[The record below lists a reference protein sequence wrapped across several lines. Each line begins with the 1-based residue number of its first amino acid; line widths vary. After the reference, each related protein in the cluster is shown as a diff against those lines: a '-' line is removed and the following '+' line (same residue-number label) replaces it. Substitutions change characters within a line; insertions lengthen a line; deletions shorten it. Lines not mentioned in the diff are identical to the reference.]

1 MQLSAGKI
9 GEIMD
14 IKILVAAH
22 KTYRMPE
29 DDIFMPVHVGAAGKE
44 SIGYQR
50 DDEGENISLKNP
62 YFCELTGLYW
72 MWKNCNNEYNGL
84 VHYRRYFAT
93 RKHVAG
99 NNPFDKIIKRAE
111 LEKVLE
117 NTDIIVPKKR
127 HYFIETLYSHYAH
140 THYASHLD
148 ITRDILNKKCSE
160 YLPAF
165 DKVMKRSWGYM
176 FNMMIMKR
184 NRLNEYCEWLFPIL
198 FELEEKVD
206 VSEYD
211 AFQARLFGR
220 VSELLLNVWLVHNK
234 YPFKEQPTIT
244 MEKLD
249 WNRKAKSFLRAKF
262 SGKKY
267 DKSF

>member
-1 MQLSAGKI
+1 MKEKNKLKI
-9 GEIMD
+9 A
-14 IKILVAAH
+14 VATH
-22 KTYRMPE
+22 KRFQMPKQTGY
-29 DDIFMPVHVGAAGKE
+29 FPLHVGKSRHTQKLAE
-44 SIGYQR
+44 YIG
-50 DDEGENISLKNP
+50 DDTGDNISDKNP
-62 YFCELTGLYW
+62 FFCELTGLYW
-72 MWKNCNNEYNGL
+72 LWKNTDSEYVGM
-84 VHYRRYFAT
+84 VHYRRYF
-93 RKHVAG
+93 RSLKMHHG
-99 NNPFDKIIKRAE
+99 KNRMNYILQEPE
-111 LEKVLE
+111 VLRLLQKY
-117 NTDIIVPKKR
+117 DIILPKKR
-127 HYFIETLYSHYAH
+127 HYIIETLYTHYSH
-140 THYASHLD
+140 THYVEHLD
-148 ITRDILNKKCSE
+148 CMRNILKEKENS
-160 YLPAF
+160 YVPAF
-165 DKVMKRSWGYM
+165 DKVMKRRSAHMYNM
-176 FNMMIMKR
+176 FIAKR
-184 NRLNEYCEWLFPIL
+184 EICDAYCEWLFPIL

>member
-1 MQLSAGKI
+1 M
-9 GEIMD
+9 
-14 IKILVAAH
+14 
-22 KTYRMPE
+22 
-29 DDIFMPVHVGAAGKE
+29 
-44 SIGYQR
+44 
-50 DDEGENISLKNP
+50 
-62 YFCELTGLYW
+62 
-72 MWKNCNNEYNGL
+72 
-84 VHYRRYFAT
+84 
-93 RKHVAG
+93 
-99 NNPFDKIIKRAE
+99 IIE
-111 LEKVLE
+111 EKY
-117 NTDIIVPKKR
+117 P
-127 HYFIETLYSHYAH
+127 
-140 THYASHLD
+140 
-148 ITRDILNKKCSE
+148 E
-160 YLPAF
+160 YLPEF
-165 DKVMKRSWGYM
+165 DRQMKKTKGHK
-176 FNMMIMKR
+176 FNMFIMKR
-184 NRLNEYCEWLFPIL
+184 YAVDEYCEWLFPIL

>member
-1 MQLSAGKI
+1 M
-9 GEIMD
+9 
-14 IKILVAAH
+14 
-22 KTYRMPE
+22 
-29 DDIFMPVHVGAAGKE
+29 
-44 SIGYQR
+44 
-50 DDEGENISLKNP
+50 NIV
-62 YFCELTGLYW
+62 
-72 MWKNCNNEYNGL
+72 NG
-84 VHYRRYFAT
+84 F
-93 RKHVAG
+93 
-99 NNPFDKIIKRAE
+99 FQS
-111 LEKVLE
+111 
-117 NTDIIVPKKR
+117 
-127 HYFIETLYSHYAH
+127 F
-140 THYASHLD
+140 
-148 ITRDILNKKCSE
+148 
-160 YLPAF
+160 
-165 DKVMKRSWGYM
+165 
-176 FNMMIMKR
+176 
-184 NRLNEYCEWLFPIL
+184 